1 VVSERLYFALLTLLA
16 LERGVE
22 LALSR
27 RNAAWARRCG
37 GVEYGHGH
45 LRWMKRMH
53 AAWFCSSVAEVAV
66 FDRPFIPA
74 LGWSCLVLL
83 VASQALRYWTIWS
96 LGRRWNIGVIV
107 VPGMSAEVRG
117 PFRYLR
123 HPNYLAVTV
132 ELLVVPLLHGAYL
145 TAALFSALN
154 ALLLSVRIRCEEA
167 ALSEHCNYSERLGPL
182 RRLWPSAPGAR

>member
-1 VVSERLYFALLTLLA
+1 VVSERLYFSLLALLA
-16 LERGVE
+16 LERGFE

-27 RNAAWARRCG
+27 RNAGWARQRG
-37 GVEYGHGH
+37 GVEYGQRH
-45 LRWMKRMH
+45 LRWMKRLH
-53 AAWFCSSVAEVAV
+53 TAWFCASVVEVVA

-74 LGWSCLVLL
+74 LGWSCLGLL

-107 VPGMSAEVRG
+107 VPGMPAEVRG

-132 ELLVVPLLHGAYL
+132 ELLVVPLVHGAYL
-145 TAALFSALN
+145 TAVLFSALN
-154 ALLLSVRIRCEEA
+154 ALLLRVRIRCEES
-167 ALSEHCNYSERLGPL
+167 ALSEHCNYTERLGPL
-182 RRLWPSAPGAR
+182 RRLWPSAPSAR